1 MGRKGALPPA
11 QILLGPTSSEGLA
24 AYRARHWEDARRRF
38 TAALEAVPND
48 GPSATFVK
56 RIDSLLADPPGN
68 DWDGAWRHPS
78 RCQGGPPAS
87 CRCVRSEEHTSEL
100 QS

>member
-1 MGRKGALPPA
+1 MRGSDLRTGELFSYVDLEQRVPESHPLRLIRCIVN
-11 QILLGPTSSEGLA
+11 QVLA

-68 DWDGAWRHPS
+68 DWDGAWRLD
-78 RCQGGPPAS
+78 QK
-87 CRCVRSEEHTSEL
+87 
-100 QS
+100 